1 MTEKKTTVPK
11 AAPEHRDIL
20 GRIINVGDFVAVSVH
35 NDMKIARV
43 TKLNPKMVKVQIL
56 NVKTSMWYTGTH
68 NKYADDMV
76 IVDGPYVTMYILKTS
91 A

>member
-43 TKLNPKMVKVQIL
+43 TKLNPKMVKVLRLPNARYDQ
-56 NVKTSMWYTGTH
+56 
-68 NKYADDMV
+68 NKYPNDVVRLEASDM
-76 IVDGPYVTMYILKTS
+76 TWFMLKNAS
-91 A
+91 